1 MDTYDLLRF
10 LTAQDSYSQ
19 YKTALEEIRNGRK
32 RSHWMWF
39 VFPQLKGLGHS
50 YNADYY
56 GIAGADEA
64 RAYRQHPVLRERLRE
79 ITEALL
85 LLDGL
90 SAKQIF
96 GDVDAMKLRSSMT
109 LFWEATREGLFRK
122 VLDKYY
128 EGKMCDKTLGML
140 GSVNRTVSR
149 LCFLFFASYLCADF
163 ISAYK

>member
-1 MDTYDLLRF
+1 MDTYHLSRF
-10 LTAQDSYSQ
+10 LTAQDSFSQ

-64 RAYRQHPVLRERLRE
+64 RAYWLHPVLRERLLE

-90 SAKQIF
+90 SARQIF
-96 GDVDAMKLRSSMT
+96 GEVDAMKLRSSMT
-109 LFWEATREGLFRK
+109 LFWKVTEEELFRK

-128 EGKMCDKTLGML
+128 EGKMCDSTLEML
-140 GSVNRTVSR
+140 R
-149 LCFLFFASYLCADF
+149 
-163 ISAYK
+163 

>member
-1 MDTYDLLRF
+1 MNDMDTYHLSRF

-39 VFPQLKGLGHS
+39 VFPQLKGLGRS

-56 GIAGADEA
+56 GVAGADEA
-64 RAYRQHPVLRERLRE
+64 LAYWRHPVLGKRLRE

-85 LLDGL
+85 LSDGL
-90 SAKQIF
+90 SARQIF
-96 GDVDAMKLRSSMT
+96 GEVDAMKLRSSMT
-109 LFWEATREGLFRK
+109 LFWNVTGEELFRK

-128 EGKMCDKTLGML
+128 EGKMCDSTLEML
-140 GSVNRTVSR
+140 R
-149 LCFLFFASYLCADF
+149 
-163 ISAYK
+163 

>member
-1 MDTYDLLRF
+1 MDTYHLSRF

-39 VFPQLKGLGHS
+39 VFPQLKWLGHS

-64 RAYRQHPVLRERLRE
+64 RAYWLHPVLRERLLE

-90 SAKQIF
+90 SARQIF
-96 GDVDAMKLRSSMT
+96 GEVDAMKLRSSMT
-109 LFWEATREGLFRK
+109 LFWKVTEEKLFRK

-128 EGKMCDKTLGML
+128 EGKMCDSTLEML
-140 GSVNRTVSR
+140 R
-149 LCFLFFASYLCADF
+149 
-163 ISAYK
+163 

>member
-1 MDTYDLLRF
+1 MDTCHLSRF

-64 RAYRQHPVLRERLRE
+64 RAYWLHPVLGDRLRE
-79 ITEALL
+79 IMEALL
-85 LLDGL
+85 LLNGL

-109 LFWEATREGLFRK
+109 LFWKVTEEGLFRK

-128 EGKMCDKTLGML
+128 EGKMCDSTLEML
-140 GSVNRTVSR
+140 R
-149 LCFLFFASYLCADF
+149 
-163 ISAYK
+163 

>member
-1 MDTYDLLRF
+1 M
-10 LTAQDSYSQ
+10 
-19 YKTALEEIRNGRK
+19 
-32 RSHWMWF
+32 
-39 VFPQLKGLGHS
+39 
-50 YNADYY
+50 
-56 GIAGADEA
+56 
-64 RAYRQHPVLRERLRE
+64 LRERLRE

-109 LFWEATREGLFRK
+109 LFWEATREWPFRK

-140 GSVNRTVSR
+140 
-149 LCFLFFASYLCADF
+149 
-163 ISAYK
+163 

>member
-140 GSVNRTVSR
+140 
-149 LCFLFFASYLCADF
+149 
-163 ISAYK
+163 

>member
-1 MDTYDLLRF
+1 MDTYDFNNMNDMDTYHLSRF
-10 LTAQDSYSQ
+10 LTAQNSYSQ

-64 RAYRQHPVLRERLRE
+64 RAYWLHPVLRDRLRE

-90 SAKQIF
+90 SARQIF
-96 GDVDAMKLRSSMT
+96 GEVDAMKLRSSMT
-109 LFWEATREGLFRK
+109 LFWTATDEELFRK

-128 EGKMCDKTLGML
+128 EGKMCDSTLEML
-140 GSVNRTVSR
+140 R
-149 LCFLFFASYLCADF
+149 
-163 ISAYK
+163 

>member
-1 MDTYDLLRF
+1 MDTYHLSRF
-10 LTAQDSYSQ
+10 LAAQDSYSQ

-64 RAYRQHPVLRERLRE
+64 RAYWLHPVLRERLLE

-90 SAKQIF
+90 SARQIF
-96 GDVDAMKLRSSMT
+96 GEVDAMKLRSSMT
-109 LFWEATREGLFRK
+109 LFWKVTEEELFRK

-128 EGKMCDKTLGML
+128 EGKMCDSTLEML
-140 GSVNRTVSR
+140 R
-149 LCFLFFASYLCADF
+149 
-163 ISAYK
+163 

>member
-1 MDTYDLLRF
+1 MDTYHLSRF
-10 LTAQDSYSQ
+10 LAAQDSYSQ

-64 RAYRQHPVLRERLRE
+64 RAYWLHPVLGDRLRE
-79 ITEALL
+79 IMEALL
-85 LLDGL
+85 LLNGL

-109 LFWEATREGLFRK
+109 LFWKVTEEGLFRK

-128 EGKMCDKTLGML
+128 EGKMCDSTLEML
-140 GSVNRTVSR
+140 R
-149 LCFLFFASYLCADF
+149 
-163 ISAYK
+163 

>member
-1 MDTYDLLRF
+1 MDTYHLSRF

-19 YKTALEEIRNGRK
+19 YKTSLEEIRNGRK

-64 RAYRQHPVLRERLRE
+64 RAYWLHPVLGERLLE

-90 SAKQIF
+90 SARQIF
-96 GDVDAMKLRSSMT
+96 GEVDAMKLRSSMT
-109 LFWEATREGLFRK
+109 LFWTATGEELFRK

-128 EGKMCDKTLGML
+128 EGKMCYSTLEML
-140 GSVNRTVSR
+140 R
-149 LCFLFFASYLCADF
+149 
-163 ISAYK
+163 

>member
-1 MDTYDLLRF
+1 MNDMDTYHLSRF

-128 EGKMCDKTLGML
+128 EGKMCDKTLGCL
-140 GSVNRTVSR
+140 VV
-149 LCFLFFASYLCADF
+149 
-163 ISAYK
+163 

>member
-1 MDTYDLLRF
+1 MDTTKHKHTCMIPKDMDTYDLSRF

-39 VFPQLKGLGHS
+39 VFPQLKGLGRS

-56 GIAGADEA
+56 GVAGADEA
-64 RAYRQHPVLRERLRE
+64 LAYWQHPVLGKRLRE

-90 SAKQIF
+90 SARQIF
-96 GDVDAMKLRSSMT
+96 GEVDAMKLRSSMT
-109 LFWEATREGLFRK
+109 LFWQATGEELFRK

-128 EGKMCDKTLGML
+128 DGIACD
-140 GSVNRTVSR
+140 RTIEII
-149 LCFLFFASYLCADF
+149 F
-163 ISAYK
+163 

>member
-1 MDTYDLLRF
+1 MNDMDTYDLSRF

-64 RAYRQHPVLRERLRE
+64 RAYWLHPVLRDRLRE

-90 SAKQIF
+90 SARQIF
-96 GDVDAMKLRSSMT
+96 GEVDAMKLRSSMT
-109 LFWEATREGLFRK
+109 LFWKVTEEELFRK

-128 EGKMCDKTLGML
+128 EGKMCDSTLEML
-140 GSVNRTVSR
+140 R
-149 LCFLFFASYLCADF
+149 
-163 ISAYK
+163 

>member
-1 MDTYDLLRF
+1 MVQLFNIMNDMDTYDLLRF

-128 EGKMCDKTLGML
+128 EGKMCDKTLEML
-140 GSVNRTVSR
+140 
-149 LCFLFFASYLCADF
+149 
-163 ISAYK
+163 

>member
-1 MDTYDLLRF
+1 MDTYDFNNMNDMDTYHLSRF

-19 YKTALEEIRNGRK
+19 YKTAIEEIRNGRK

-39 VFPQLKGLGHS
+39 VFPQLKGLGRS

-64 RAYRQHPVLRERLRE
+64 RAYWQHPVLRERLRE

-140 GSVNRTVSR
+140 
-149 LCFLFFASYLCADF
+149 
-163 ISAYK
+163 

>member
-1 MDTYDLLRF
+1 MDTYHLSRF
-10 LTAQDSYSQ
+10 LIAQDSYSQ

-64 RAYRQHPVLRERLRE
+64 RAYWLHPVLRDRLLE

-90 SAKQIF
+90 SARQIF
-96 GDVDAMKLRSSMT
+96 GEVDAMKLRSSMT
-109 LFWEATREGLFRK
+109 LFWKVTEEELFRK

-128 EGKMCDKTLGML
+128 EGKMCDSTLEML
-140 GSVNRTVSR
+140 R
-149 LCFLFFASYLCADF
+149 
-163 ISAYK
+163 

>member
-1 MDTYDLLRF
+1 MNTYHLSRF
-10 LTAQDSYSQ
+10 LTVQDSYSQ

-64 RAYRQHPVLRERLRE
+64 RAYWLHPVLGDRLRE
-79 ITEALL
+79 IMEALL
-85 LLDGL
+85 LLNGL

-109 LFWEATREGLFRK
+109 LFWKVTEEGLFRK

-128 EGKMCDKTLGML
+128 EGKMCDSTLEML
-140 GSVNRTVSR
+140 R
-149 LCFLFFASYLCADF
+149 
-163 ISAYK
+163 

>member
-1 MDTYDLLRF
+1 MDTYHLSRF

-19 YKTALEEIRNGRK
+19 YKTALEEIRIGRK

-64 RAYRQHPVLRERLRE
+64 RAYWLHPVLGKRLRE

-85 LLDGL
+85 LSDGL

-96 GDVDAMKLRSSMT
+96 GEVDAMKLRSSMT
-109 LFWEATREGLFRK
+109 LFWQATGEELFRK

-128 EGKMCDKTLGML
+128 EGKMCDRTLGML
-140 GSVNRTVSR
+140 R
-149 LCFLFFASYLCADF
+149 
-163 ISAYK
+163 

>member
-1 MDTYDLLRF
+1 MDTYDFNNMNDMDTYHLSRF
-10 LTAQDSYSQ
+10 LTAQNSYSQ

-64 RAYRQHPVLRERLRE
+64 RAYWLHPVLRDRLLE

-90 SAKQIF
+90 SARQIF
-96 GDVDAMKLRSSMT
+96 GEVDAMKLRSSMT
-109 LFWEATREGLFRK
+109 LFWKVTEEELFRK

-128 EGKMCDKTLGML
+128 EGKMCDSTLEML
-140 GSVNRTVSR
+140 R
-149 LCFLFFASYLCADF
+149 
-163 ISAYK
+163 

>member
-1 MDTYDLLRF
+1 MDTYHLSRF

-64 RAYRQHPVLRERLRE
+64 RAYWLHPMLRDRLRE

-90 SAKQIF
+90 SARQIF
-96 GDVDAMKLRSSMT
+96 GEVDAMKLRSSMT
-109 LFWEATREGLFRK
+109 LFWKVTEEKLFRK

-128 EGKMCDKTLGML
+128 EGKMCDSTLEML
-140 GSVNRTVSR
+140 R
-149 LCFLFFASYLCADF
+149 
-163 ISAYK
+163 

>member
-1 MDTYDLLRF
+1 MDTYHLSRF
-10 LTAQDSYSQ
+10 LIAQDSYSQ

-64 RAYRQHPVLRERLRE
+64 RAYWLHPVLRDRLLE

-90 SAKQIF
+90 SARQIF
-96 GDVDAMKLRSSMT
+96 GEVYAMKLRSSMT
-109 LFWEATREGLFRK
+109 LFWKVTEEELFRK

-128 EGKMCDKTLGML
+128 EGKMCDSTLEML
-140 GSVNRTVSR
+140 R
-149 LCFLFFASYLCADF
+149 
-163 ISAYK
+163 

>member
-1 MDTYDLLRF
+1 MDTYDLSRF
-10 LTAQDSYSQ
+10 LAAQDSYSQ

-64 RAYRQHPVLRERLRE
+64 RAYWLHPVLRDRLLE

-90 SAKQIF
+90 SARQIF
-96 GDVDAMKLRSSMT
+96 GEVDAMKLRSSMT
-109 LFWEATREGLFRK
+109 LFWKVTEEELFRK

-128 EGKMCDKTLGML
+128 EGKMCDSTLEML
-140 GSVNRTVSR
+140 R
-149 LCFLFFASYLCADF
+149 
-163 ISAYK
+163 

>member
-1 MDTYDLLRF
+1 MDTYHLSRF

-64 RAYRQHPVLRERLRE
+64 RAYWLHPVLRERLLE

-90 SAKQIF
+90 SARQIF
-96 GDVDAMKLRSSMT
+96 GEVDAMKLRSSMT
-109 LFWEATREGLFRK
+109 LFWKVTEEELFRK

-128 EGKMCDKTLGML
+128 EGKMCDSTLEML
-140 GSVNRTVSR
+140 R
-149 LCFLFFASYLCADF
+149 
-163 ISAYK
+163 

>member
-1 MDTYDLLRF
+1 MNDMDTYHLSRF

-64 RAYRQHPVLRERLRE
+64 RAYWLHPVLRGRLRE

-90 SAKQIF
+90 SARQIF
-96 GDVDAMKLRSSMT
+96 GEVDAMKLRSSMT
-109 LFWEATREGLFRK
+109 LFWKVTEEELFRK

-128 EGKMCDKTLGML
+128 EGKMCDSTLEML
-140 GSVNRTVSR
+140 R
-149 LCFLFFASYLCADF
+149 
-163 ISAYK
+163 

>member
-1 MDTYDLLRF
+1 MDTYHLSRF
-10 LTAQDSYSQ
+10 LTAQNSYSQ

-64 RAYRQHPVLRERLRE
+64 RAYWLRPVLRERLRE

-90 SAKQIF
+90 SARQIF
-96 GDVDAMKLRSSMT
+96 GEVDAMKLRSSMT
-109 LFWEATREGLFRK
+109 LFWTATGEELFRK

-128 EGKMCDKTLGML
+128 EGKMCDSTLEML
-140 GSVNRTVSR
+140 R
-149 LCFLFFASYLCADF
+149 
-163 ISAYK
+163 

>member
-1 MDTYDLLRF
+1 MVQLFNIMNDMDTYDLLRF

-32 RSHWMWF
+32 RNHWMWF

-140 GSVNRTVSR
+140 
-149 LCFLFFASYLCADF
+149 
-163 ISAYK
+163 

>member
-1 MDTYDLLRF
+1 MNTYHLSRF

-64 RAYRQHPVLRERLRE
+64 RAYWLHPVLGDRLRE
-79 ITEALL
+79 IMEALL
-85 LLDGL
+85 LLNGL

-109 LFWEATREGLFRK
+109 LFWKVTEEGLFRK

-128 EGKMCDKTLGML
+128 EGKMCDSTLEML
-140 GSVNRTVSR
+140 R
-149 LCFLFFASYLCADF
+149 
-163 ISAYK
+163 

>member
-1 MDTYDLLRF
+1 MVQLFNIMNDMDTYDLLRF

-19 YKTALEEIRNGRK
+19 YKMALEEIRNGRK

-39 VFPQLKGLGHS
+39 VFPQLRGLGHS

-64 RAYRQHPVLRERLRE
+64 RAYWQHPVLRERLRE

-140 GSVNRTVSR
+140 
-149 LCFLFFASYLCADF
+149 
-163 ISAYK
+163 

>member
-1 MDTYDLLRF
+1 MNDMDTYHLSRF
-10 LTAQDSYSQ
+10 LAAQDSYSQ

-64 RAYRQHPVLRERLRE
+64 RAYWLHPVLRERLLE

-90 SAKQIF
+90 SARQIF
-96 GDVDAMKLRSSMT
+96 GEVDAMKLRSSMT
-109 LFWEATREGLFRK
+109 LFWKVTEEELFRK

-128 EGKMCDKTLGML
+128 EGKMCDSTLEML
-140 GSVNRTVSR
+140 R
-149 LCFLFFASYLCADF
+149 
-163 ISAYK
+163 

>member
-1 MDTYDLLRF
+1 MVQLFNIMNDMDTYDLLRF

-96 GDVDAMKLRSSMT
+96 GDVDAMKLRSSMA

-140 GSVNRTVSR
+140 
-149 LCFLFFASYLCADF
+149 
-163 ISAYK
+163 

>member
-1 MDTYDLLRF
+1 MNDMNDMDTYHLSRF

-56 GIAGADEA
+56 GVAGAGEA
-64 RAYRQHPVLRERLRE
+64 RAYWQHPVLRDRLRE

-85 LLDGL
+85 LSDGL
-90 SAKQIF
+90 SARQIF
-96 GDVDAMKLRSSMT
+96 GEVDAMKLRSSMT
-109 LFWEATREGLFRK
+109 LFWKVTEEELFRK

-128 EGKMCDKTLGML
+128 EGKMCDSTLEML
-140 GSVNRTVSR
+140 R
-149 LCFLFFASYLCADF
+149 
-163 ISAYK
+163 

>member
-1 MDTYDLLRF
+1 MDTYHLSRF
-10 LTAQDSYSQ
+10 LAAQDSYSQ

-50 YNADYY
+50 YNAEYY
-56 GIAGADEA
+56 GIAGADADEA
-64 RAYRQHPVLRERLRE
+64 RAYWLHPVLRDRLQE

-90 SAKQIF
+90 SARQIF
-96 GDVDAMKLRSSMT
+96 GEVDAMKLRSSMT
-109 LFWEATREGLFRK
+109 LFWKVTEEELFRK

-128 EGKMCDKTLGML
+128 EGKMCDSTLEML
-140 GSVNRTVSR
+140 R
-149 LCFLFFASYLCADF
+149 
-163 ISAYK
+163 

>member
-1 MDTYDLLRF
+1 MNDMDTYHLSRF

-64 RAYRQHPVLRERLRE
+64 RAYWLHPVLRDRLLE

-90 SAKQIF
+90 SARQIF
-96 GDVDAMKLRSSMT
+96 GEVDAMKLRSSMT
-109 LFWEATREGLFRK
+109 LFWTATDEGLFRK

-128 EGKMCDKTLGML
+128 EGKMCDSTVEML
-140 GSVNRTVSR
+140 R
-149 LCFLFFASYLCADF
+149 
-163 ISAYK
+163 

>member
-1 MDTYDLLRF
+1 MNDMDTYDLLRF
-10 LTAQDSYSQ
+10 LTAQDSDSQ
-19 YKTALEEIRNGRK
+19 YKTAFEEIRNGRK

-64 RAYRQHPVLRERLRE
+64 RAYWQHPMLRERLRK
-79 ITEALL
+79 ITDALL

-140 GSVNRTVSR
+140 
-149 LCFLFFASYLCADF
+149 
-163 ISAYK
+163 